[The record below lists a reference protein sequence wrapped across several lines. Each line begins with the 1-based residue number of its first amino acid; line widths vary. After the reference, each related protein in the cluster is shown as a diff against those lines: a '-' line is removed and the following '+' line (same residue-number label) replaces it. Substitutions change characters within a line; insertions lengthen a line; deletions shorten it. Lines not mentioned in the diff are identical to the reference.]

1 MRVEDTQRTYPV
13 RAVIVMG
20 VSGCGKTAIG
30 SRMASMLGPA
40 PFIDADTLHPPQ
52 NINKMAQGIAL
63 SDSDRWPWLRRV
75 REQIDVEANM
85 LLASQGAI
93 PQQTHATTNDSR
105 TDDIVC
111 PQLYVVCGCSALKR
125 SYRELLSQNHPDKP
139 AENQTYDIVFVYVS
153 VERQE
158 LARRLEQR
166 KNHFFDPSLLD
177 SQLNTLEPPDC
188 VREAAIIID
197 GNQPVEVA
205 AVDACVSV
213 KNYRRSRSPIDL
225 LDVDLNEE

>member
-1 MRVEDTQRTYPV
+1 PV

-30 SRMASMLGPA
+30 SRIASMLGSA
-40 PFIDADTLHPPQ
+40 PFIDADTLHPLQ

-85 LLASQGAI
+85 LLASRDAMLQH
-93 PQQTHATTNDSR
+93 TYSTTNDSH
-105 TDDIVC
+105 TDDTVC

-125 SYRELLSQNHPDKP
+125 SYRELLFRNHPDEP
-139 AENQTYDIVFVYVS
+139 VENQTYDIVFVYVS
-153 VERQE
+153 VVREE

-166 KNHFFDPSLLD
+166 KDHFFDPSLLD

-188 VREAAIIID
+188 VREAAII
-197 GNQPVEVA
+197 
-205 AVDACVSV
+205 
-213 KNYRRSRSPIDL
+213 
-225 LDVDLNEE
+225 